1 MNDYHVVTAGVA
13 AVNRR
18 GRLTRVRRVMRVLNG
33 VAPAGRADDTAGDA
47 CCQVGGQAH
56 DDDDRSYMSG
66 THRLFAS
73 IPRAAARETGIL
85 LAALERVG
93 YSGGHL

>member
-1 MNDYHVVTAGVA
+1 MDNTELVTAGVM
-13 AVNRR
+13 AVDRR

-56 DDDDRSYMSG
+56 DDDDRGHVSG

-73 IPRAAARETGIL
+73 IPRAAARDAGIW
-85 LAALERVG
+85 LAAHETVG
-93 YSGGHL
+93 YSGGHV